1 MKISA
6 IAILLAIA
14 SCARTPA
21 GDSPTNSL
29 TSLASDGQVSA
40 QELLQ
45 SQRPATPILLVF
57 WATWCPECIPD
68 LFTLAQNRNRLPM
81 DLTILSVNIEPGSS
95 SEAFRQTKT
104 MLSDSMVFATL
115 QGESAPL
122 SDEWLSGQE
131 IIMPTLLYFPRAGPS
146 PRPIPLAQEQ
156 PEAFYGRAG
165 LLSLLNRPY

>member
-1 MKISA
+1 M
-6 IAILLAIA
+6 
-14 SCARTPA
+14 
-21 GDSPTNSL
+21 
-29 TSLASDGQVSA
+29 SA

-131 IIMPTLLYFPRAGPS
+131 IIMPTLLYFPRA
-146 PRPIPLAQEQ
+146 
-156 PEAFYGRAG
+156 
-165 LLSLLNRPY
+165 